1 MNKLSDTFT
10 NTKLQI
16 LDNQEM
22 SNINGGS
29 WIGTAVG
36 DFLASLGNGMDGV
49 NRKRTTIQGYIPGI
63 SRKH

>member
-1 MNKLSDTFT
+1 MNRLSTIFATED
-10 NTKLQI
+10 LEL
-16 LDNQEM
+16 LDNKKM
-22 SNINGGS
+22 STITGGS

-49 NRKRTTIQGYIPGI
+49 NRKHTTIQGYIPGI